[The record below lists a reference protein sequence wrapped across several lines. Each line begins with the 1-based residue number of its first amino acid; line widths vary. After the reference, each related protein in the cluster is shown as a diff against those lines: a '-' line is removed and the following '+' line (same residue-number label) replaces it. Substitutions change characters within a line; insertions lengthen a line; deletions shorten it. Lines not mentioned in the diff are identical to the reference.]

1 VTLPTSLRVHS
12 GRGVHPRRNVGIL
25 KPMTLVVAS
34 LLIASVSLPAQTQSP
49 EPGLVPGATP
59 STLGTIGLDG
69 TVDKFYSVT
78 HQAIIKTAEGV
89 RHLVH
94 LNSHTVVHGAES
106 AADNTFGGLEEGSQ
120 VVVHYVVDGEKKTA
134 LEIDRVGDG
143 GLSLVE
149 GTLQRVDRAAKTLTI
164 QLDDD
169 STVTLRLTDRAAKDV
184 GKDVAS
190 SDRVV
195 VYYADESG
203 ERVAHFFKRAK

>member
-1 VTLPTSLRVHS
+1 M
-12 GRGVHPRRNVGIL
+12 L

-34 LLIASVSLPAQTQSP
+34 LLIASVSLSAQTQSP
-49 EPGLVPGATP
+49 EPALVPGATP

-89 RHLVH
+89 HHLVH
-94 LNSHTVVHGAES
+94 LNGHTVVHGAGS
-106 AADNTFGGLEEGSQ
+106 AAEDTFGGLEEGSR

-143 GLSLVE
+143 GLSLVD
-149 GTLQRVDRAAKTLTI
+149 GTLLRVDRAAKTLTI
-164 QLDDD
+164 QLADD

-184 GKDVAS
+184 GKDIAS
-190 SDRVV
+190 TDRVV